1 MALLDQM
8 YRLDTS
14 QTVAGGLPG
23 CKLGM
28 AGRGVAGFRKVADRR
43 RTLTRVLTQ
52 RSSADVA
59 DARCVVDYALARRA
73 SLTALRLGRVRR
85 EDVCDA
91 QTYLRRAA
99 RYHGERAGSPCPIC
113 ADENLLHVTYAYGEY
128 FPSGGNGR
136 ARARREL
143 RELAGS
149 LPEFS
154 VFVVEVCLDCGW
166 NHLVTSYVLG
176 TGEIPARRRRAKV

>member
-1 MALLDQM
+1 L
-8 YRLDTS
+8 
-14 QTVAGGLPG
+14 
-23 CKLGM
+23 
-28 AGRGVAGFRKVADRR
+28 R

-52 RSSADVA
+52 RSPVEDV

-73 SLTALRLGRVRR
+73 VLTALRRGQVRR
-85 EDVCDA
+85 EEVCDA
-91 QTYLRRAA
+91 QAYLRRAA
-99 RYHGERAGSPCPIC
+99 RYHGEQAGAPCPVC
-113 ADENLLHVTYAYGEY
+113 EDAELLHVTYAYGEY

-143 RELAGS
+143 RELAGE

-154 VFVVEVCLDCGW
+154 VFVVEVCLGCGW

-176 TGEIPARRRRAKV
+176 TGEIPARRRRTKV

>member
-1 MALLDQM
+1 
-8 YRLDTS
+8 
-14 QTVAGGLPG
+14 
-23 CKLGM
+23 
-28 AGRGVAGFRKVADRR
+28 
-43 RTLTRVLTQ
+43 VLTQ
-52 RSSADVA
+52 RSPVEDV

-73 SLTALRLGRVRR
+73 TLTALRRGQVRR
-85 EDVCDA
+85 EEVCDA
-91 QTYLRRAA
+91 QAYLRRAA
-99 RYHGERAGSPCPIC
+99 RYHGEPTGSPCPIC
-113 ADENLLHVTYAYGEY
+113 EADGLLHVTYAYGEY

-154 VFVVEVCLDCGW
+154 VFVVEVCLGCGW

-176 TGEIPARRRRAKV
+176 TGEIPARRRRTKV